1 MSVQEVQ
8 QTVVATL
15 DAVPRESTERQR
27 GAFSQ
32 VTALP
37 QTFSINPDD
46 STSLYRAR
54 MDNRDV
60 VLRVLRGTESSERTY
75 CRSQRSHCRPQ
86 RGLTAGLKEVLMQ
99 ASKRSYCRP

>member
-1 MSVQEVQ
+1 MLPMSVQEVQ

-75 CRSQRSHCRPQ
+75 CRSQRSHCRP
-86 RGLTAGLKEVLMQ
+86 
-99 ASKRSYCRP
+99 